1 MLGPPKRWR
10 VKSWKAIDLKVQ
22 GKRSKDKGG
31 TAKKLGGDQELL
43 GFTVFIGFFGF
54 ARSQQLDTESS
65 VWVNCWLTLAVIL

>member
-31 TAKKLGGDQELL
+31 TAKQLGGW
-43 GFTVFIGFFGF
+43 
-54 ARSQQLDTESS
+54 A
-65 VWVNCWLTLAVIL
+65 A